1 LIRSVDDP
9 LRRHVRGVPALRC
22 GSDEEVPMAA
32 RDHPSGN
39 MASPRAE
46 GHTAP
51 PETAACR
58 VRDRPDIVDPVPV
71 SSITLARDPT
81 RDDGVIARFWN
92 GDHRA
97 YGATARVT
105 ETGADVHV
113 TVLSGALPE
122 AANESASA
130 VAELQELQIV
140 LAAPVGARHLR

>member
-1 LIRSVDDP
+1 
-9 LRRHVRGVPALRC
+9 
-22 GSDEEVPMAA
+22 MAS
-32 RDHPSGN
+32 RDHQSGN
-39 MASPRAE
+39 MASPRTD
-46 GHTAP
+46 GRTAP
-51 PETAACR
+51 PETAAHR

-71 SSITLARDPT
+71 SSTTLMRDPT

-113 TVLSGALPE
+113 AVLAGALPE
-122 AANESASA
+122 AADVPVSA

-140 LAAPVGARHLR
+140 LSAPLAARRLR